1 MLPPLRFEP
10 ILKPRA
16 WGGGRLPLGAE
27 PRPPTTPAAQSA
39 NPIGE
44 SWEVADLDDA
54 PRGDATSIVA
64 EGPFAGRSIH
74 ELRLSHE
81 DELLGIASRGPR
93 GAFPL
98 LVKYLDAR
106 ENLSVQVH
114 PSPAYARAHPNAHL
128 KTEAWVVVDAA
139 PHARVYRGLRAS
151 TTPEVFARALAA
163 GTVLEHLE
171 VFEVARGDCI
181 YLPSGTCHALGAGL
195 LVAEVQTPS
204 DTTFRVWDWNRDDP
218 SRPLHLEEARGSIL
232 FGGAQSDGVRGVV
245 RATDAETLSAAGV
258 TTRLLCRAPA
268 FRLEWMETAKGA
280 TIPIEATGI
289 PEVWMTIDGAAH
301 WRTASGELRANRGA
315 TVLRPAAVEA
325 GEVVLAP
332 ETTVLRAFC
341 PSPLDRAT

>member
-16 WGGGRLPLGAE
+16 WGGGRLPLGAD
-27 PRPPTTPAAQSA
+27 PTRLAVAAQPSS

-44 SWEVADLDDA
+44 SWEIADLDDA

-64 EGPFAGRSIH
+64 EGPLAGWSLH
-74 ELRLSHE
+74 ELRLAHG
-81 DELLGIASRGPR
+81 DELLGIASRGAR

-114 PSPAYARAHPNAHL
+114 PSPAYARAHPKAHL

-151 TTPEVFARALAA
+151 TTPEEFSRALAT
-163 GTVLEHLE
+163 GTVLDHLE
-171 VFEVARGDCI
+171 VFEVARGDCV

-218 SRPLHLEEARGSIL
+218 SRPLHLDEARASIL
-232 FGGAQSDGVRGVV
+232 FGGAQSDGVKGVV
-245 RATDAETLSAAGV
+245 RATDAEALSAAGV

-268 FRLEWMETAKGA
+268 FRLEWMETAEGA
-280 TIPIEATGI
+280 AISIEATGV
-289 PEVWMTIDGAAH
+289 PEVWMTLDGAVR
-301 WRTASGELRANRGA
+301 WRTASGELLANRGA